1 MTMKLGISSALSAPR
16 RPLGRSP
23 LMAERGILIV
33 AIGSALF
40 GLRRPAGGGPYAGR
54 ILQGDKACGLADHAI
69 E

>member
-40 GLRRPAGGGPYAGR
+40 GLRRPAGGGSHAGR
-54 ILQGDKACGLADHAI
+54 TLQGAKAPGLAGDAI